1 MKVLV
6 GIKGVISAVLT
17 TLVYWVGGWD
27 VALESLLI
35 MILLDY
41 LTGMGKS
48 YVSGTLNS
56 NRGLKGIVKK
66 LGLLVLVAVA
76 QIVDIMLNMA
86 GVVRTFIIYYI
97 VANEGLSILENLGK
111 MDIIVPKFLVDK
123 LEQLKE
129 GEKENAEV
137 GSGSE

>member
-1 MKVLV
+1 MKVITV
-6 GIKGVISAVLT
+6 IKGVISAVLT
-17 TLVYWVGGWD
+17 TLVYLIGGWD
-27 VALESLLI
+27 IAMQCLLV
-35 MILLDY
+35 MIVLDY

-56 NRGLKGIVKK
+56 NKGLKGIIKK
-66 LGLLVLVAVA
+66 LGLLVLVAVS
-76 QIVDIMLNMA
+76 QVVDVLLNMS

-111 MDIIVPKFLVDK
+111 MGIIVPKFLVEK

-129 GEKENAEV
+129 GEDNELSDEN
-137 GSGSE
+137 

>member
-1 MKVLV
+1 MKVITV
-6 GIKGVISAVLT
+6 IKVAISTVLT
-17 TLVYWVGGWD
+17 TLVYLLGGWD
-27 VALESLLI
+27 IAMQSLLI
-35 MILLDY
+35 MIVLDY

-56 NRGLKGIVKK
+56 NRGLKGIIKK

-76 QIVDIMLNMA
+76 QVVDTLLNMA

-111 MDIIVPKFLVDK
+111 MGIIVPQFLIDK

-129 GEKENAEV
+129 GESDEE
-137 GSGSE
+137 EIRD

>member
-1 MKVLV
+1 MKVITV
-6 GIKGVISAVLT
+6 IKGVISAVLT
-17 TLVYWVGGWD
+17 TLVYLIGGWD
-27 VALESLLI
+27 IAMQCLLI
-35 MILLDY
+35 MIVLDY

-66 LGLLVLVAVA
+66 LGLLVLVAVS
-76 QIVDIMLNMA
+76 QVVDVLLNMS

-111 MDIIVPKFLVDK
+111 MGIIVPKFLVEK

-129 GEKENAEV
+129 GEMNELSDEN
-137 GSGSE
+137 

>member
-1 MKVLV
+1 MKVITV
-6 GIKGVISAVLT
+6 IKGVISAVLT
-17 TLVYWVGGWD
+17 TLVYLIGGWD
-27 VALESLLI
+27 IAMQCLLI
-35 MILLDY
+35 MIVLDY

-56 NRGLKGIVKK
+56 NKGLKGIIKK
-66 LGLLVLVAVA
+66 LGLLVLVAVS
-76 QIVDIMLNMA
+76 QVVDVLLNMS

-111 MDIIVPKFLVDK
+111 MGIIVPKFLVEK

-129 GEKENAEV
+129 GEDNELSDEN
-137 GSGSE
+137 

>member
-1 MKVLV
+1 MKVITV
-6 GIKGVISAVLT
+6 IKGVISAVLT
-17 TLVYWVGGWD
+17 TLVYLIGGWD
-27 VALESLLI
+27 IAMQCLLV
-35 MILLDY
+35 MIVLDY

-56 NRGLKGIVKK
+56 NKGLKGIVKK
-66 LGLLVLVAVA
+66 LGLLVLVAVS
-76 QIVDIMLNMA
+76 QVVDVLLNMS

-111 MDIIVPKFLVDK
+111 MGIIVPKFLVEK

-129 GEKENAEV
+129 GEMNELSDED
-137 GSGSE
+137 